1 MTYDKRTAD
10 SQISIDLYDLLS
22 STEVDAHL
30 KVVNFLECVSSTQ
43 KGKEQ
48 DKTYD
53 DLTAH
58 NLQYDLKKG
67 GIAIAKKIADTHKE
81 KLRILIQLSKL
92 DSGLRRLKNPV
103 QEVQE
108 RIQDKKQELEDQL
121 TALDGIISKC
131 IPLRKEYSEK
141 NYEIF
146 NGAIHCDGQLL
157 EKRNDNELL
166 LQKALIELNRWT
178 EIREVE
184 LQDERKARKL
194 EAAELEAA
202 ELEAAEL
209 EARKLEAAEA
219 AELEAAELEARKLE
233 ARKLEARELEAR
245 KLEAAKKKKK
255 KKRRVRTIS
264 RY

>member
-10 SQISIDLYDLLS
+10 SEMSRALYVLLS
-22 STEVDAHL
+22 DTKVDTHL
-30 KVVNFLECVSSTQ
+30 KAVYFFECVLSTQ
-43 KGKEQ
+43 EGNEQ

-58 NLQYDLKKG
+58 NLQYDLKKV
-67 GIAIAKKIADTHKE
+67 GIAIAKKIADTHEE
-81 KLRILIQLSKL
+81 KQRILIQLSKL
-92 DSGLRRLKNPV
+92 DSGLQRLQNQKNPV
-103 QEVQE
+103 QGVQE

-131 IPLRKEYSEK
+131 MPLHKGYFEK

-157 EKRNDNELL
+157 EKPDDNELL
-166 LQKALIELNRWT
+166 LQEALIELNRWT

-184 LQDERKARKL
+184 LQNERKARK
-194 EAAELEAA
+194 
-202 ELEAAEL
+202 LEAAEL
-209 EARKLEAAEA
+209 EARKLEAAELEARKLEA
-219 AELEAAELEARKLE
+219 AKLEAAELEARKLE
-233 ARKLEARELEAR
+233 AA
-245 KLEAAKKKKK
+245 KLEAAKLEARKKKN
-255 KKRRVRTIS
+255 RRVRMIS